1 MGSAESFDLG
11 KFVDLLCSNDPEQ
24 NPVPIIPASLKTQV
38 LRLWKHGQQS
48 QELIWADSSCSTE
61 MSDILPTDQAEAK
74 VFAWLRLGPQIGSKC
89 FEALHRCFPG
99 SLPGDAIMA
108 RTAAALEPYGI
119 DGTNVI
125 YGQSICSDEINNEPG
140 DLSQLMTTYF
150 GNCFPMG
157 GIGGAPYVGKT
168 GFGAF
173 SGHVPDDGHVVILF
187 GPHIAVSEDG
197 ELGMYLR
204 DGQCKH
210 TSACGAV
217 LAAYNACNAGNDH
230 CTEWNGL
237 DHYDMQQTW
246 LQKKLQKRLGEI
258 NSSDEPLQ
266 VLIHAAYE
274 AIRDKLLK
282 IVNTSFGTGKLVLI
296 GGIQLNMPQPCVDH
310 FLPLFFQMQSRFE
323 GPINLLPQFQIPQ
336 QQPDQLAVQA
346 LSTFSWLRLSPPPAS
361 KCFEALHKSFPN
373 ALPGDAIMARTAAA
387 LEPYGID
394 GTNVIYGQ
402 SICSDEINNEPGD
415 LSQLMTTYFGN
426 CFPMGGIG
434 GAPYVGKTGFGAFSG
449 HVPDDGHVVILFG
462 PHIAVSEDGELGMYL
477 RDGQCKHTSA
487 CGAVLAAY
495 QQCKA
500 GQLPFDVDDMQ
511 QSWLREKLQDRITE
525 IDQHEMPMAALIHA
539 AYEAIRD
546 KLLSIVNIGFGTRK
560 LVLIGGI
567 QLNMPQPCVD
577 HFLPLFFQMQSA
589 DQSPVD
595 LLPEMLLSSLIEK

>member
-1 MGSAESFDLG
+1 VGSAESFDLG

-217 LAAYNACNAGNDH
+217 LAAY
-230 CTEWNGL
+230 
-237 DHYDMQQTW
+237 
-246 LQKKLQKRLGEI
+246 
-258 NSSDEPLQ
+258 
-266 VLIHAAYE
+266 
-274 AIRDKLLK
+274 
-282 IVNTSFGTGKLVLI
+282 
-296 GGIQLNMPQPCVDH
+296 
-310 FLPLFFQMQSRFE
+310 
-323 GPINLLPQFQIPQ
+323 
-336 QQPDQLAVQA
+336 
-346 LSTFSWLRLSPPPAS
+346 
-361 KCFEALHKSFPN
+361 
-373 ALPGDAIMARTAAA
+373 
-387 LEPYGID
+387 
-394 GTNVIYGQ
+394 
-402 SICSDEINNEPGD
+402 
-415 LSQLMTTYFGN
+415 
-426 CFPMGGIG
+426 
-434 GAPYVGKTGFGAFSG
+434 
-449 HVPDDGHVVILFG
+449 
-462 PHIAVSEDGELGMYL
+462 
-477 RDGQCKHTSA
+477 
-487 CGAVLAAY
+487 

-511 QSWLREKLQDRITE
+511 QSWLREKLQDRIAE
-525 IDQHEMPMAALIHA
+525 IDQHETPMAALIHA